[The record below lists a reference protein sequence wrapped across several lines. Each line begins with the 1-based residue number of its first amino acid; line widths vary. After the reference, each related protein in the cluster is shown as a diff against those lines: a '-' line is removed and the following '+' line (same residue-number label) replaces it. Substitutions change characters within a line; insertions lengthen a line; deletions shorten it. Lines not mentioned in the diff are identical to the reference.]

1 MSLLADILGNAS
13 SGGIVGLI
21 GGITGGVLNYFQSKA
36 DRAFKLEEMKLTA
49 TLNAA
54 KTAGD
59 IALAREAG
67 AASAF
72 TTSQKA
78 DLATQSSGWVSNLR
92 GFTRPGLTWFFTIAL
107 FTIISVSVFAP
118 TWLLDAPPLL
128 EFGVT
133 MITDT
138 TGMMIAWWFGS
149 RQIERQTRSWGNSAA
164 SASVK

>member
-13 SGGIVGLI
+13 SGGIVGLV
-21 GGITGGVLNYFQSKA
+21 GGITSGVLNYFQTKQE
-36 DRAFKLEEMKLTA
+36 RAFKLEEMKLA
-49 TLNAA
+49 AQLNAA

-67 AASAF
+67 AAEAL
-72 TTSQKA
+72 TTSQRA
-78 DLATQSSGWVSNLR
+78 DLATTTSGWVSNLR
-92 GFTRPGLTWFFTIAL
+92 GFTRPGLTWCFTLAL
-107 FTIISVSVFAP
+107 FTIIIVSVFAP
-118 TWLLDAPPLL
+118 NWLQDAPPLL

-149 RQIERQTRSWGNSAA
+149 RQIEKQARTWGNATA
-164 SASVK
+164 SASVR